1 MRIECKECGC
11 TPKPDEWAY
20 EGSDYCY
27 DCSPL
32 SSLGELWQKSPSIN
46 QRDLPLLESCSAC
59 NGNGYQRKNMVE
71 IHQCKKCKSRGE
83 LYA

>member
-20 EGSDYCY
+20 EGSNYCY

-32 SSLGELWQKSPSIN
+32 STPWIRKKEI
-46 QRDLPLLESCSAC
+46 CSAC
-59 NGNGYQRKNMVE
+59 KGNGYQIKNMVE
-71 IHQCKKCKSRGE
+71 THQCKKCKSQGE
-83 LYA
+83 VYA